1 MNDRDI
7 LDNAGEISHEM
18 AKQYARPQYEQF
30 HQQRQHEDA
39 VGADKRLAD
48 LSQLAHQLSNK
59 TRKND

>member
-7 LDNAGEISHEM
+7 LDNVGEISREM
-18 AKQYARPQYEQF
+18 SKRYAESQYEQF
-30 HQQRQHEDA
+30 HQQRQHEVV

-59 TRKND
+59 TCKND